1 MTIKYNTQCTQPT
14 ILPTQCQPTHNSQ
27 LSTKNK
33 SKLTLMPSKFQSSDG
48 SNTFSTGRRVFLQ
61 TSSTT
66 IPTSNTQLIEMYK
79 TAKLYNIEANC
90 GHLKSQPIQSENC
103 TKNCKYVAP
112 SKFIKTQSS
121 DQYIQRRK
129 NLAIGKGTQA
139 HEQTTHYKK
148 TPEYYSS
155 FATSYDSN
163 MNTVRQALRRNRNS
177 GYVVPPKVYNN
188 QNLHTRHCNIH
199 N

>member
-14 ILPTQCQPTHNSQ
+14 ILSTQCQPINNSQ
-27 LSTKNK
+27 LSTINI

-66 IPTSNTQLIEMYK
+66 IPTTNTQLIKMYQK
-79 TAKLYNIEANC
+79 AKLYNIQANC
-90 GHLKSQPIQSENC
+90 GHLKSDPLQSASC
-103 TKNCKYVAP
+103 TENCKYTAP

-139 HEQTTHYKK
+139 HEQTTPDNKSPK
-148 TPEYYSS
+148 YYSS
-155 FATSYDSN
+155 FATSN
-163 MNTVRQALRRNRNS
+163 FTNANTVRQALRRNRNS
-177 GYVVPPKVYNN
+177 GYVVPPKVYKNV
-188 QNLHTRHCNIH
+188 NLPTRYCPLKN
-199 N
+199 

>member
-14 ILPTQCQPTHNSQ
+14 ILPTQCQPINNSQ
-27 LSTKNK
+27 LSTINN

-61 TSSTT
+61 TSSNK

-79 TAKLYNIEANC
+79 TAKLYNSEANC

-139 HEQTTHYKK
+139 HEQTTQETKSSK
-148 TPEYYSS
+148 YYSS
-155 FATSYDSN
+155 FTTSYYTN
-163 MNTVRQALRRNRNS
+163 MHTVRQALRRNRNS
-177 GYVVPPKVYNN
+177 GYVVPPKVYKNVNLPTRYCPLNN
-188 QNLHTRHCNIH
+188 
-199 N
+199 